1 MDPNAAAALA
11 EKGILGILLLV
22 AMGTVV
28 FLFLR
33 LEKKQQEK
41 DAAAAA
47 YIADLKAEHA
57 ARLADKD
64 KAGAAVLEQSN
75 RAHNLVDRLTDV
87 FEAMTG
93 KKIQP

>member
-1 MDPNAAAALA
+1 MSEADAIKGMIAALA
-11 EKGILGILLLV
+11 GAGSVI
-22 AMGTVV
+22 A
-28 FLFLR
+28 FLFYR

-41 DAAAAA
+41 DAATAA

-57 ARLADKD
+57 ARLLDKD

-75 RAHNLVDRLTDV
+75 RAHNLIDRLTDV
-87 FEAMTG
+87 FETMTG